1 MKTTNQFDYPTASA
15 TTYKAYKPQT
25 APQDDSKERYQKIIK
40 EASNKERQKVQL
52 QLQRKKQLSAS

>member
-25 APQDDSKERYQKIIK
+25 APQDDSKERYQKIGDTK
-40 EASNKERQKVQL
+40 RSTPVEMLCQGHPGYYSGKF
-52 QLQRKKQLSAS
+52 

>member
-25 APQDDSKERYQKIIK
+25 AQQDDSKERYQKIIK

-52 QLQRKKQLSAS
+52 